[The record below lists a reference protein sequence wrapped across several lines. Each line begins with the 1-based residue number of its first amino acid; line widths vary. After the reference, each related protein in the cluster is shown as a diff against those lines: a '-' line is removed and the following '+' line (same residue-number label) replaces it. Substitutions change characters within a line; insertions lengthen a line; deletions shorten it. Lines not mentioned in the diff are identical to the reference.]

1 MNNIVE
7 FTKQLTESFTK
18 NNASNAICVSVLF
31 GMEEGIEGLVVSATF
46 VVPTQDNTEWVSN
59 EIIDVFAV
67 LPVEM
72 LTQFSKQ
79 LLTKKITHSIIHKLE
94 VKQLE
99 LEPQIQ

>member
-7 FTKQLTESFTK
+7 FTQQLTESFTK
-18 NNASNAICVSVLF
+18 NNASNATCVSVLF

-59 EIIDVFAV
+59 EIIDVFTV

-79 LLTKKITHSIIHKLE
+79 MLTKKVTHSIIHKLE

>member
-7 FTKQLTESFTK
+7 FTKQLTESFTN
-18 NNASNAICVSVLF
+18 NNASNATCVSVLF
-31 GMEEGIEGLVVSATF
+31 GMEEGIEGLVIVATF
-46 VVPTQDNTEWVSN
+46 SVPVQDSDEWVAS
-59 EIIDVFAV
+59 ESVEV
-67 LPVEM
+67 MTSVPVEM

-79 LLTKKITHSIIHKLE
+79 LLTKKITHSIVHKLE